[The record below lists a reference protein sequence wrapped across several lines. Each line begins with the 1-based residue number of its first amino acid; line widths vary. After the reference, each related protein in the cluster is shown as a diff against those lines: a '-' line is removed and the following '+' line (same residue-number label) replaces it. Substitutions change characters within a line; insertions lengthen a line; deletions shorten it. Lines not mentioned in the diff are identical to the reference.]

1 MEIKEDLY
9 NQFNFEVILQTMEED
24 YEKKNN
30 RFRNKFKFN
39 EIKNNITF
47 WEEDFH
53 SLNEVFKN

>member
-1 MEIKEDLY
+1 
-9 NQFNFEVILQTMEED
+9 MEED
-24 YEKKNN
+24 YEKKIN

-39 EIKNNITF
+39 EIKKNITF